1 MVNFGSNRRTERE
14 VNFFFRHGILSQCLI
29 VIFILL
35 KTYPEMGAKGNFS
48 IVLYT
53 F

>member
-14 VNFFFRHGILSQCLI
+14 VNFFFSWYFVI
-29 VIFILL
+29 VFNSHFHLVN
-35 KTYPEMGAKGNFS
+35 TYPEMGAKGNFS